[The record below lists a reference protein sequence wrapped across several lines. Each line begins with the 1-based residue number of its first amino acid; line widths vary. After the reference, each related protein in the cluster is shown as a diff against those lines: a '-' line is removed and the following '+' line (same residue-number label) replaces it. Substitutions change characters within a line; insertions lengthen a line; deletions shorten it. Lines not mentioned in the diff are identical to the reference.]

1 MTLTTRTLLLGITAL
16 TPGFAWGQALPTG
29 GAYVA
34 GSGSISTTGG
44 TTTIDQSS
52 ARGVINWQG
61 FSVGA
66 GASVRF
72 NNGSGATLNR
82 VTGAQSSSLLGHIGA
97 TGTVFLINPNGVV
110 IGPGGTVVT
119 GGSFIAS
126 TRDTPNS
133 TFMKGGNV
141 ILSGSSAGTV
151 TNAGKITST
160 SGNVVLV
167 GASVSN
173 KGTVSAAGGT
183 AALLAGNQVVLSEVD
198 GPSGI
203 YIVADSKAKGNVTNT
218 GRIRAAAATLA
229 SAGGNVYAL
238 AGNREGLVQATG
250 TTRVN
255 GQVWLSAPHGTVT
268 VESTTLKATSADG
281 SGGIIRANGRAVNL
295 RGKAVL
301 NASASK
307 AGRKGGHILV
317 GTDSMG
323 GTNLARSTTLASG
336 VTLKATGKGTG
347 AGGTIETSAHTLA
360 VGAATISAGPGGS
373 WLLDPDDLTIDSNAA
388 STINSAL
395 NSGTNVTEQTSAA
408 TSNIAGT
415 GTSSAGNGDILLNAA
430 LSWNS
435 AARLILS
442 SYHSITLNAD
452 ITVGGAGKLT
462 LTTNNNIGGTGT
474 GDGTLNFGTSS
485 VRFTSSSLT
494 AASTTS
500 NSPLTIDGHSYTLI
514 TSPGDLQ
521 NAVGVS
527 GYYALAR
534 PLDMSSISNFTPL
547 TPGGFTGT
555 FNGLGNTISN
565 LVINNSGADSVGLFG
580 QVSTGGTIRNV
591 GLIQANVTDYGEAT
605 GSLAGVNDGTISNV
619 YATGNVTDN
628 GDNKG
633 ISNTASSNSGNAAG
647 GLIGVNEGT
656 ISDAYVTENVTQNSI
671 LGGNATVGGLVGLN
685 YYGTISNVYATG
697 NMRST
702 SYNGETGD
710 LVGYNYYG
718 TISNAYA
725 TGNVNA
731 SGTTG
736 AAEAGGLVGYKYYGS
751 ISNAYATGNVT
762 GSGLS
767 EIGGLVGSNNGSIS
781 NAYATGNMI
790 GSNVAAGGLIGVKY
804 DGTISDVYAT
814 GNVSSHNSGGE
825 IGALIGN
832 NYYGTLNNAY
842 FDTSTSGTT
851 ASIGGGNR
859 SGGKGLT
866 TVQWLTE
873 GPMVSGSPYSFTD
886 PGAWV
891 SGSPYPILSSLPH
904 NVISSTGAQTNVK
917 SALSVS
923 SLTFTDQNSNNASSL
938 VDTSNL
944 KWYSPLLSSTSNAG
958 TTGAMYGTGAT
969 AAGYQSTYRATDT
982 ISKAALAITALNQTG
997 IYGQNPALN
1006 KTDFK
1011 TSGLVNND
1019 AVSGV
1024 SLSTTATKLSNTGSY
1039 ALTASNA
1046 RGSGLSNYA
1055 ITYQSGTYDITRI
1068 TTIPIFWP
1076 VASLNGNTP
1085 PASGPANLTITSI
1098 EQSPSLTLVNNYNP
1112 LPLPDSTAHSAAP
1125 NTYQIVLPG
1134 TSYTNRLKDTF

>member
-16 TPGFAWGQALPTG
+16 TPGVAWGQALPTG
-29 GAYVA
+29 GTYVA
-34 GSGSISTTGG
+34 GSGSISTTVR

-52 ARGVINWQG
+52 SRGVINWQG
-61 FSVGA
+61 FSIGP

-97 TGTVFLINPNGVV
+97 TGTLFLINPNGVV

-119 GGSFIAS
+119 GGSFVAS

-281 SGGIIRANGRAVNL
+281 SGGIIRANGRAVDF
-295 RGKAVL
+295 RGRAVL

-307 AGRKGGHILV
+307 TGRKGGHILI

-336 VTLKATGKGTG
+336 VTLKATGQGTG

-408 TSNIAGT
+408 TNNIAGT

-500 NSPLTIDGHSYTLI
+500 SSPLTIDGHSYTLI

-547 TPGGFTGT
+547 TSSGFTGT
-555 FNGLGNTISN
+555 FNGLGNTILN
-565 LVINNSGADSVGLFG
+565 LVINSGAESVGLFG

-591 GLIQANVTDYGEAT
+591 GLIQANVTGSSGAV
-605 GSLAGVNDGTISNV
+605 GSLAGVNDGTISDA
-619 YATGNVTDN
+619 YTTGNVTDTSN
-628 GDNKG
+628 GKG
-633 ISNTASSNSGNAAG
+633 ISNARSSNSGSAVG
-647 GLIGVNEGT
+647 GLVGVNEGT
-656 ISDAYVTENVTQNSI
+656 ISDAYVTGNVIGSGVSD
-671 LGGNATVGGLVGLN
+671 LGAVGGLVGLN
-685 YYGTISNVYATG
+685 NTAGTISNAYATG
-697 NMRST
+697 NVS
-702 SYNGETGD
+702 SHNSDGEVGG

-736 AAEAGGLVGYKYYGS
+736 LPEAGGLVGYKYYGS

-762 GSGLS
+762 GSSPS

-781 NAYATGNMI
+781 NAYATGNVT

-804 DGTISDVYAT
+804 DGTISNVYAT
-814 GNVSSHNSGGE
+814 GHLTRNYIYEWV
-825 IGALIGN
+825 GALIGN

-851 ASIGGGNR
+851 ASIGGGNM

-891 SGSPYPILSSLPH
+891 SGSPYPILSALPH
-904 NVISSTGAQTNVK
+904 IVISSTGAQTYGQ
-917 SALSVS
+917 SAFSVS

-969 AAGYQSTYRATDT
+969 AKGYQITYQATDT
-982 ISKAALAITALNQTG
+982 VSKAALAITALNQTS
-997 IYGQNPALN
+997 IYGQSPTLN
-1006 KTDFK
+1006 KADFK
-1011 TSGLVNND
+1011 TSGLVNGD
-1019 AVSGV
+1019 TVTGV
-1024 SLSTTATKLSNTGSY
+1024 SLSTAATNLSNTGSY

-1055 ITYQSGTYDITRI
+1055 ITYHNGTYDITRI

-1098 EQSPSLTLVNNYNP
+1098 GQSPGLTLVNTYNP
-1112 LPLPDSTAHSAAP
+1112 LPLPDSTANSAAP

>member
-29 GAYVA
+29 GTYVA

-547 TPGGFTGT
+547 TPGGFYGT

-565 LVINNSGADSVGLFG
+565 LVINSGADDVGLFG
-580 QVSTGGTIRNV
+580 QLMGGTISNV
-591 GLIQANVTDYGEAT
+591 GLIKGSVTGTNTAAAST
-605 GSLAGVNDGTISNV
+605 AGSLVGANNFGTISNV
-619 YATGNVTDN
+619 YATGNVT
-628 GDNKG
+628 GG
-633 ISNTASSNSGNAAG
+633 RSG
-647 GLIGVNEGT
+647 GLVGMNEGT
-656 ISDAYVTENVTQNSI
+656 IN
-671 LGGNATVGGLVGLN
+671 
-685 YYGTISNVYATG
+685 
-697 NMRST
+697 
-702 SYNGETGD
+702 
-710 LVGYNYYG
+710 
-718 TISNAYA
+718 
-725 TGNVNA
+725 
-731 SGTTG
+731 
-736 AAEAGGLVGYKYYGS
+736 
-751 ISNAYATGNVT
+751 NAYATGNVT
-762 GSGLS
+762 GSRS
-767 EIGGLVGSNNGSIS
+767 SGGLVGRNDS
-781 NAYATGNMI
+781 
-790 GSNVAAGGLIGVKY
+790 
-804 DGTISDVYAT
+804 GTIS
-814 GNVSSHNSGGE
+814 
-825 IGALIGN
+825 
-832 NYYGTLNNAY
+832 NAY

-851 ASIGGGNR
+851 ASIGEGNT

-891 SGSPYPILSSLPH
+891 SGSPYPILAALPH
-904 NVISSTGAQTNVK
+904 IVISSTGAQTYGQ
-917 SALSVS
+917 SAFSVS

-969 AAGYQSTYRATDT
+969 AKGYQITYQATDT
-982 ISKAALAITALNQTG
+982 VSKAALAITALNQTG
-997 IYGQNPALN
+997 IYGQNPTLN
-1006 KTDFK
+1006 NTDFK
-1011 TSGLVNND
+1011 TSGLVNGD
-1019 AVSGV
+1019 TVSGV
-1024 SLSTTATKLSNTGSY
+1024 SLSTTATKLSNTGAY

-1076 VASLNGNTP
+1076 VALLNGNTP
-1085 PASGPANLTITSI
+1085 PASGPANLTTTSTG
-1098 EQSPSLTLVNNYNP
+1098 QSPGLTLVNTYNP
-1112 LPLPDSTAHSAAP
+1112 LPLPDSTANSAAP

>member
-29 GAYVA
+29 GTYVA
-34 GSGSISTTGG
+34 GAGSISTTGG

-547 TPGGFTGT
+547 TPGGFYGT

-565 LVINNSGADSVGLFG
+565 LVINSGADDVGLFG
-580 QVSTGGTIRNV
+580 QLMGGTISNV
-591 GLIQANVTDYGEAT
+591 GLIKGSVTGTNTAAYSTA
-605 GSLAGVNDGTISNV
+605 GSLVGANNFGTISNV
-619 YATGNVTDN
+619 YATGNV
-628 GDNKG
+628 
-633 ISNTASSNSGNAAG
+633 
-647 GLIGVNEGT
+647 
-656 ISDAYVTENVTQNSI
+656 
-671 LGGNATVGGLVGLN
+671 NATNNETGGLVGMNNQGTISEAYTTGNVTGTNN
-685 YYGTISNVYATG
+685 YTGGLVGIGDGTISNVYTTG
-697 NMRST
+697 NV
-702 SYNGETGD
+702 TGIAMTGG
-710 LVGYNYYG
+710 LVGEDSG

-725 TGNVNA
+725 TGNVN
-731 SGTTG
+731 GG
-736 AAEAGGLVGYKYYGS
+736 GYNAGGLVGMNEGT

-762 GSGLS
+762 GGRS
-767 EIGGLVGSNNGSIS
+767 GGLVGMNEGTIS
-781 NAYATGNMI
+781 NAYATGNVTDSRS
-790 GSNVAAGGLIGVKY
+790 GGGLVGMNNY
-804 DGTISDVYAT
+804 GTISNAYATGGVTGITSGGLVGETQFSTINNAYAT
-814 GNVSSHNSGGE
+814 GNVTGSRSGG
-825 IGALIGN
+825 GLVGRN
-832 NYYGTLNNAY
+832 DSGTISNAY

-851 ASIGGGNR
+851 ASIGEGNT

-891 SGSPYPILSSLPH
+891 SGSPYPILAALPH
-904 NVISSTGAQTNVK
+904 IVISSTGAQTYGQ
-917 SALSVS
+917 SAFSVS

-969 AAGYQSTYRATDT
+969 AKGYQITYQATDT
-982 ISKAALAITALNQTG
+982 VSKAALAITALNQTG
-997 IYGQNPALN
+997 IYGQSPSLN
-1006 KTDFK
+1006 NTDLK
-1011 TSGLVNND
+1011 TSGLVNGD
-1019 AVSGV
+1019 TVSGV
-1024 SLSTTATKLSNTGSY
+1024 SLSTTATNLSNTGAY

-1055 ITYQSGTYDITRI
+1055 
-1068 TTIPIFWP
+1068 
-1076 VASLNGNTP
+1076 
-1085 PASGPANLTITSI
+1085 
-1098 EQSPSLTLVNNYNP
+1098 
-1112 LPLPDSTAHSAAP
+1112 
-1125 NTYQIVLPG
+1125 
-1134 TSYTNRLKDTF
+1134 

>member
-29 GAYVA
+29 GTYVA

-281 SGGIIRANGRAVNL
+281 SGGIIRANGRGVNL
-295 RGKAVL
+295 RGKTVL

-656 ISDAYVTENVTQNSI
+656 ISDAYVTENVTQSSI
-671 LGGNATVGGLVGLN
+671 LGGHATVGGLVGLN

-725 TGNVNA
+725 TGNVNGTGGT
-731 SGTTG
+731 GTTKTG
-736 AAEAGGLVGYKYYGS
+736 GLVGSNYYGTISNAYATGNVTGSALSEVGGLVGYNSGS

-762 GSGLS
+762 GRYGPA
-767 EIGGLVGSNNGSIS
+767 GGLVGYN
-781 NAYATGNMI
+781 Y
-790 GSNVAAGGLIGVKY
+790 Y
-804 DGTISDVYAT
+804 GTISDVYAT
-814 GNVSSHNSGGE
+814 GNMTGNYLP
-825 IGALIGN
+825 GALICVN
-832 NYYGTLNNAY
+832 YGTLNNAY

-851 ASIGGGNR
+851 VGIRAGNM

-891 SGSPYPILSSLPH
+891 SGSPYPILAALPH
-904 NVISSTGAQTNVK
+904 IVISSTGAQTYGQ
-917 SALSVS
+917 SAFSVS

-969 AAGYQSTYRATDT
+969 AKGYQITYQATDT
-982 ISKAALAITALNQTG
+982 VSKAALAITALNQTG
-997 IYGQNPALN
+997 IYGQSPTLN

-1011 TSGLVNND
+1011 TSGLVNGD
-1019 AVSGV
+1019 TVSGV
-1024 SLSTTATKLSNTGSY
+1024 SLSTTATNLSNTGAY

-1055 ITYQSGTYDITRI
+1055 ITYQSGTYTITRI

-1076 VASLNGNTP
+1076 VALLNGNTH
-1085 PASGPANLTITSI
+1085 PASGPANLTITSTG
-1098 EQSPSLTLVNNYNP
+1098 QSPGLTLVNTYNP
-1112 LPLPDSTAHSAAP
+1112 LPLPDSTASSAAP